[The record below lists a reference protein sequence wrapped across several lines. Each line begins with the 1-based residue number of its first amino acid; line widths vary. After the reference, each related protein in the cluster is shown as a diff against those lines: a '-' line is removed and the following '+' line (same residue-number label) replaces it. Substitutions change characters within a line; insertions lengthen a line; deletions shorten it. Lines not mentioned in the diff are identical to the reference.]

1 MSGQLTDC
9 VPFCSAGGGFAA
21 LSKFHEWEEKRGWK
35 TPKSMTDGPYQY
47 AYDTELNFFAY
58 LQANPPYGEQFNYHM
73 GGYRQGRPAW
83 MDAGFY
89 PVKENL
95 IDGFDNSQDS
105 ALLVDIGGS
114 IGHDLQEF
122 HRKHPDAP
130 GRLVL
135 QDLPA
140 VIGQIVQLDEKVE
153 RMEYD
158 FYTEQPV
165 KGEQPPV
172 VVSDPT
178 QDTRLM
184 LRRRSRILHALHPPR
199 LAR

>member
-1 MSGQLTDC
+1 
-9 VPFCSAGGGFAA
+9 
-21 LSKFHEWEEKRGWK
+21 
-35 TPKSMTDGPYQY
+35 MTDGPYQY
-47 AYDTELNFFAY
+47 AYDTELNFFEY
-58 LQANPPYGEQFNYHM
+58 LQAHPPYGEQFNYHM

-95 IDGFDNSQDS
+95 IDGFEDSQDS

-122 HRKHPDAP
+122 HQKHTEAP

-140 VIGQIVQLDEKVE
+140 VIGQIVQLDDKVE

-158 FYTEQPV
+158 FTTEQPV
-165 KGEQPPV
+165 KGEQPV
-172 VVSDPT
+172 LVSDPCKT
-178 QDTRLM
+178 PD
-184 LRRRSRILHALHPPR
+184 
-199 LAR
+199 